1 MSESLGD
8 ILAPG
13 RHTVLMKVRPNTVLA
28 ITGLAV
34 VVLALVAAL
43 LSGQRQRSDF
53 DEATPEGVAQ
63 LYVISLI
70 RGDGE
75 QALQLMDPALGCS
88 TPLDYYAP
96 PQASIALV
104 DSEIQAG
111 SQSAENGTSA
121 KVVLEITETEG
132 GFSTWSH
139 RETLE
144 LRQVEGDWRITGE
157 PWPIYNCE

>member
-63 LYVISLI
+63 LYVVSLI
-70 RGDGE
+70 KGNDE
-75 QALQLMDPALGCS
+75 VALRLLDPELGCS
-88 TPLDYYAP
+88 LPL
-96 PQASIALV
+96 
-104 DSEIQAG
+104 
-111 SQSAENGTSA
+111 
-121 KVVLEITETEG
+121 ETG
-132 GFSTWSH
+132 GF
-139 RETLE
+139 
-144 LRQVEGDWRITGE
+144 
-157 PWPIYNCE
+157 